1 MTVNMIV
8 VPMFWTVL
16 WGLITPWCAE
26 LGPEEG
32 NCLFYQ
38 GFGHAW
44 PMISI
49 FLLIL
54 TSDVTLVETDW
65 RSCFVRCLIY
75 VPCNI
80 SGVIVTGSGLYGF
93 EAWGSNFWT
102 ILLVF
107 LVLCFIMCGIYKLQC
122 KFFNWIRASIFGSE
136 HIKSSYE

>member
-8 VPMFWTVL
+8 VPMFWTAI
-16 WGLITPWCAE
+16 WPTITPWCAT
-26 LGPEEG
+26 LGAEEG

-75 VPCNI
+75 IPCNI
-80 SGVIVTGSGLYGF
+80 CGTVITRSSLYNF
-93 EAWGSNFWT
+93 ESWGINFWST
-102 ILLVF
+102 LLIF
-107 LVLCFIMCGIYKLQC
+107 FVLCFVMCAVYKVQC
-122 KFFNWIRASIFGSE
+122 KLFNWIRAFLFGSQ
-136 HIKSSYE
+136 HVKSSYE

>member
-1 MTVNMIV
+1 
-8 VPMFWTVL
+8 
-16 WGLITPWCAE
+16 
-26 LGPEEG
+26 
-32 NCLFYQ
+32 
-38 GFGHAW
+38 
-44 PMISI
+44 MISI

-80 SGVIVTGSGLYGF
+80 AGMIVTGSALYGF

-107 LVLCFIMCGIYKLQC
+107 FVLTFIMCGIYKL
-122 KFFNWIRASIFGSE
+122 
-136 HIKSSYE
+136 

>member
-26 LGPEEG
+26 LGSEEG

-44 PMISI
+44 PMISV

-75 VPCNI
+75 IPCNI
-80 SGVIVTGSGLYGF
+80 SGVIVTGGGLYGF

-107 LVLCFIMCGIYKLQC
+107 FVLTFIMCGIYKLQC
-122 KFFNWIRASIFGSE
+122 KFFNWIRASIF
-136 HIKSSYE
+136 KS